1 MTVIESAIESLLPR
15 LLKVADQH
23 ASENVSNA
31 AALAADALMLLL
43 DLDAAERRVAVVTP
57 AA

>member
-1 MTVIESAIESLLPR
+1 MPTIESAIESLLPR
-15 LLKVADQH
+15 LFEFVDQH

-43 DLDAAERRVAVVTP
+43 DLDAVEKKNGLVA
-57 AA
+57 A